1 MSQYLGGCSYEEGTD
16 VLNSTF
22 SCRDWPISAGCE
34 IPVVDV
40 LRIINEL
47 NLFWF
52 VVFWVAFWG
61 FLFGFLVGWLGFVY
75 FVILS
80 GEFLHI
86 ILNK

>member
-1 MSQYLGGCSYEEGTD
+1 MSQYLGGCSHKEGTD

-22 SCRDWPISAGCE
+22 SCRDWPNSAGCE

-52 VVFWVAFWG
+52 VVFLGGFWG
-61 FLFGFLVGWLGFVY
+61 VFVWFFGWLVGFCLFCYSFWG
-75 FVILS
+75 ILT
-80 GEFLHI
+80 H
-86 ILNK
+86 K